1 MDIRKLQRVIVDALE
16 DVKAQDIVVYN
27 TKHLTSEF
35 ERVIIASGT
44 SNRQTRALGYNVSH
58 EVKQAGGD
66 VLGLEGTDTGEWVL
80 VDCGEAIVHIL
91 QPAMR
96 EYYNLEEVWGGKK
109 VNIKLASEKRAEEA
123 AKAAAEE
130 KPTVN
135 RPRAVRG
142 KTIKI
147 VED

>member
-1 MDIRKLQRVIVDALE
+1 MDIRKLQRIIVNALD

-35 ERVIIASGT
+35 ERVIIATGS

-58 EVKQAGGD
+58 EVKEAGGE
-66 VLGLEGTDTGEWVL
+66 VIGMEGTDTGEWVL
-80 VDCGEAIVHIL
+80 VDCGQAIVHIL

-109 VNIKLASEKRAEEA
+109 VNIKLASEK
-123 AKAAAEE
+123 EE
-130 KPTVN
+130 KSSGQTTAR
-135 RPRAVRG
+135 RPRVIRG
-142 KTIKI
+142 KTVKI
-147 VED
+147 IED

>member
-1 MDIRKLQRVIVDALE
+1 MDIRKLQRVIVNALD

-35 ERVIIASGT
+35 ERVIIATGS
-44 SNRQTRALGYNVSH
+44 SNRQTRALGYNVSQ
-58 EVKQAGGD
+58 EVKQAGGE
-66 VLGLEGTDTGEWVL
+66 VIGIEGTDTGEWVL
-80 VDCGEAIVHIL
+80 VDCGQAIVHIL

-109 VNIKLASEKRAEEA
+109 VHIKMNSDKKEEQEP
-123 AKAAAEE
+123 K
-130 KPTVN
+130 KTVAR
-135 RPRAVRG
+135 RPRVVRG

>member
-1 MDIRKLQRVIVDALE
+1 MDIRKLQRVIVNALD

-35 ERVIIASGT
+35 ERVIIATGS
-44 SNRQTRALGYNVSH
+44 SNRQTRALGYNVSQ
-58 EVKQAGGD
+58 EVKQSGGE
-66 VLGLEGTDTGEWVL
+66 VIGMEGTDTGEWVL
-80 VDCGEAIVHIL
+80 VDCGQAIVHIL

-96 EYYNLEEVWGGKK
+96 EYYNLEEVCGGKK
-109 VNIKLASEKRAEEA
+109 VHIKMNSDKKEEQEP
-123 AKAAAEE
+123 K
-130 KPTVN
+130 KTVAR
-135 RPRAVRG
+135 RPRVVRG

>member
-1 MDIRKLQRVIVDALE
+1 MDIRKLQRIIVNALD

-35 ERVIIASGT
+35 ERVIIATGS

-58 EVKQAGGD
+58 EVKEAGGE
-66 VLGLEGTDTGEWVL
+66 VIGMEGTDTGEWVL
-80 VDCGEAIVHIL
+80 VDCGQAIVHIL

-109 VNIKLASEKRAEEA
+109 VNIKLASEKQEKSPTQTA
-123 AKAAAEE
+123 ARRSR
-130 KPTVN
+130 VI
-135 RPRAVRG
+135 RG
-142 KTIKI
+142 KTVKI
-147 VED
+147 IED

>member
-1 MDIRKLQRVIVDALE
+1 MDIRKLQRVIVNALD

-27 TKHLTSEF
+27 TKHLTS
-35 ERVIIASGT
+35 S
-44 SNRQTRALGYNVSH
+44 Q
-58 EVKQAGGD
+58 EVKQAGGE
-66 VLGLEGTDTGEWVL
+66 VIGMEGTDTGEWVL
-80 VDCGEAIVHIL
+80 VDCGQAIVHIL

-109 VNIKLASEKRAEEA
+109 VHIKMNSDKKEEQEP
-123 AKAAAEE
+123 K
-130 KPTVN
+130 KTVAR
-135 RPRAVRG
+135 RPRVVRG

>member
-1 MDIRKLQRVIVDALE
+1 MDIRKLQRIIVNALD

-35 ERVIIASGT
+35 ERVIIATGS

-58 EVKQAGGD
+58 EVKEAGGE
-66 VLGLEGTDTGEWVL
+66 VIGMEGTDNGEWVL
-80 VDCGEAIVHIL
+80 VDCGQAIVHIL

-109 VNIKLASEKRAEEA
+109 VNIKLASEK
-123 AKAAAEE
+123 EE
-130 KPTVN
+130 KSSGQTTAR
-135 RPRAVRG
+135 RPRVIRG
-142 KTIKI
+142 KTVKI
-147 VED
+147 IED

>member
-1 MDIRKLQRVIVDALE
+1 MDIRKLQRIIVNALD

-35 ERVIIASGT
+35 ERVIIATGS

-58 EVKQAGGD
+58 EVKEAGGE
-66 VLGLEGTDTGEWVL
+66 VIGMEGTDTGEWVL
-80 VDCGEAIVHIL
+80 VDCGQAIVHIL

-109 VNIKLASEKRAEEA
+109 VNIKLASEKEGKSSGQTTAR
-123 AKAAAEE
+123 
-130 KPTVN
+130 
-135 RPRAVRG
+135 RPRVIRG
-142 KTIKI
+142 KTVKI
-147 VED
+147 IED

>member
-27 TKHLTSEF
+27 TKHLTTEF
-35 ERVIIASGT
+35 ERVIIATGS

-58 EVKQAGGD
+58 EVKEAGGD
-66 VLGLEGTDTGEWVL
+66 VIGMEGTDTGEWVL
-80 VDCGEAIVHIL
+80 VDCDQAIVHIL

-109 VNIKLASEKRAEEA
+109 VNIKLASDK
-123 AKAAAEE
+123 EE
-130 KPTVN
+130 KKENTKTAPK
-135 RPRAVRG
+135 RPRVVRG
-142 KTIKI
+142 KTVKI
-147 VED
+147 VND

>member
-27 TKHLTSEF
+27 TKHLTTEF
-35 ERVIIASGT
+35 ERVIIATGS

-58 EVKQAGGD
+58 EVKEAGGD
-66 VLGLEGTDTGEWVL
+66 VIGMEGTDTGEWVL
-80 VDCGEAIVHIL
+80 VDCDQAIVHIL

-109 VNIKLASEKRAEEA
+109 VNIKLASEK
-123 AKAAAEE
+123 EE
-130 KPTVN
+130 KKENTKTAPK
-135 RPRAVRG
+135 RPRVVRG
-142 KTIKI
+142 KTVKI
-147 VED
+147 VND

>member
-1 MDIRKLQRVIVDALE
+1 MDIRKLQRVIVNALD

-35 ERVIIASGT
+35 ERVIIATGS
-44 SNRQTRALGYNVSH
+44 SNRQTRALGYNVSQ
-58 EVKQAGGD
+58 EVKQAGGE
-66 VLGLEGTDTGEWVL
+66 VIGMEGIDTGEWVL
-80 VDCGEAIVHIL
+80 VDCGQAIVHIL

-109 VNIKLASEKRAEEA
+109 VHIKMNSDKKEEQEP
-123 AKAAAEE
+123 K
-130 KPTVN
+130 KTVAR
-135 RPRAVRG
+135 RPRVVRG